1 MKLHPFPLVLCA
13 ALLTTGCARLDAL
26 WPFNDRTQAPASA
39 PGSGDDAQDAT
50 RPQSRPGTQEEEGAA
65 ASVDTA
71 ALRSLGTS
79 VATLGDPSRPGLWVE
94 TPLTD
99 TRTRGR
105 AVLADGGQG
114 VDLDLIPAPGTGGSR
129 MSPAAMRALG
139 LPLSALAEVELF
151 GP

>member
-1 MKLHPFPLVLCA
+1 MKVHPIPSALCA

-26 WPFNDRTQAPASA
+26 WPFNDRTQATVSA
-39 PGSGDDAQDAT
+39 PVADGDAQDAT
-50 RPQSRPGTQEEEGAA
+50 RPQSRPGTQEEGAA